1 MYLKNKKILLS
12 TVICSLIVALII
24 FYILPNV
31 FASSFIDIRVSQLVN
46 CNKLHGF
53 VFEIHNSYFMP
64 VVLSYPG
71 ADAIVDLY
79 AINGS
84 KTHTATFLSEKIH
97 DDEEGFMHL
106 SKVEPGVS
114 ILNLSLYESTQYYKT
129 SSIPNLQEND
139 TYRVSANL
147 FGLYA
152 KPAYDPINIYQKK
165 QNGLV
170 PC

>member
-1 MYLKNKKILLS
+1 
-12 TVICSLIVALII
+12 
-24 FYILPNV
+24 
-31 FASSFIDIRVSQLVN
+31 
-46 CNKLHGF
+46 
-53 VFEIHNSYFMP
+53 MP

-84 KTHTATFLSEKIH
+84 KVHTASFLSEKIH

-106 SKVEPGVS
+106 SEVEPGVS
-114 ILNLSLYESTQYYKT
+114 TLNLTLYESTQYYKT

-152 KPAYDPINIYQKK
+152 KPAYDPINMYQKNK
-165 QNGLV
+165 TAWF
-170 PC
+170 PARF